1 MVLIKKGIQFGL
13 GHLLKEIPTSSDIVL
28 LRSRLLLFH
37 IELAYAFSL
46 GFSKLAILA
55 LYWRMFKNSKI
66 RLPIQIL
73 SIATIIWLIF
83 RVRLTSAIS
92 CNMH

>member
-1 MVLIKKGIQFGL
+1 MKKGIQFGL
-13 GHLLKEIPTSSDIVL
+13 GCFLEDIPIPSDLVL

-37 IELAYAFSL
+37 LELAYALSL

-55 LYWRMFKNSKI
+55 FYWRMFKNSKI

-73 SIATIIWLIF
+73 SVATIIWLIF
-83 RVRLTSAIS
+83 RVRFTSKIS
-92 CNMH
+92 CNRR